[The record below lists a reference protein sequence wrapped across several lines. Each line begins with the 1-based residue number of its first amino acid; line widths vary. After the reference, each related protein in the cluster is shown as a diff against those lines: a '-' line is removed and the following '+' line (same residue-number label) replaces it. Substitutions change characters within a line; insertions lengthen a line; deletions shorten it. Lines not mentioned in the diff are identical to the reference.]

1 MLETILLGLIANEVN
16 SASARENDIN
26 RFEEICNGSP
36 LTPVEEVAITALA
49 GKLLGGGASSE
60 NPLTTL
66 LGL

>member
-1 MLETILLGLIANEVN
+1 MIETILLGLIANEVN

-49 GKLLGGGASSE
+49 GKLFGGQSSE